1 MYAFA
6 PDRGARRITT
16 MTLALLVTAVLLSG
30 LGAAQAATSELFF
43 SEYIEGSSNN
53 KALEIYNGTGALV
66 NLATG
71 AYTIQMYFNGS
82 GTAGL
87 TINLTGVVADGD
99 VYVVANSGAAI
110 PAILAQADQT
120 NGAGW
125 YNGDDAVVLR
135 KGMTIIDV
143 IGQIGFDPGT
153 EWGTGLTSSADNT
166 LRRKA
171 AICQGDVNGADA
183 FDPAPEW
190 DGFAID
196 TVDGLGSHSATCGGS
211 TPTNPSGSGAAN
223 PAGVEAGDSS
233 LLTVNVTPGTNPA
246 STGLAVNVDLLS
258 IGGAAAQSFFDDGS
272 NGDVTAGDNVFS
284 YLATVAAATTP
295 GAKSLPA
302 SLSDAQG
309 RSGSASIALTVI
321 VVIPIN
327 QVQGSAHISPLNG
340 QVVTTIG
347 IITARRSNGFWI
359 ESQVFDTNDA
369 TSEGLFIF
377 TGSTPLV
384 AIGSD
389 VRVTGTV
396 SEFRPGGLGG
406 GGLTTTQIVSPS
418 ILIRSTGN
426 PLPEPTI
433 IGVGGR
439 IPPAEIINNDGA
451 GNVEAQPPATF
462 DATTDGIDFYES
474 LEGMR
479 VQVNNAVAVG
489 PTSDFNEIFVVA
501 DGGVNGGI
509 YTARGGIL
517 IRPTD
522 FNPERIQL
530 DDTIYPGAPASWPQV
545 NVGARLT
552 SSAIGVLD
560 YGFGNFELLVTD
572 TFTVDT
578 STQVVREVTPL
589 TGSDE
594 RVTIGTFNVEN
605 LGGTASAAEFATRAE
620 LIVNNLGWPDIVV
633 LEEMQ
638 DNNGA
643 TNDGT
648 VDATNT
654 FNNLISA
661 IQSAGGPAY
670 SFAQINPVNNA
681 DGGQPGGNIRV
692 GFLYN
697 AARVTFI
704 PQPGGDA
711 TTPNGVTCTAGA
723 PALTLNPGRIDPNN
737 TAFNTSRKPLV
748 GQFEFNGER
757 LFVVGVHFNSKGGD
771 NPLFGFTQPPV
782 LVTEAQ
788 RIAQAQA
795 VNTFANSILAC
806 AADASVIVL
815 GDTNDFPFSPPVVTL
830 KGSILHNLFDLLPP
844 NEQYSYV
851 FEGNSQVLDQ
861 MVGSSY
867 LFNNASPVYDVV
879 HVNAEFFDQA
889 SDHDPSV
896 AQFLPVRLIDLD
908 IKPGSDTNPINLGS
922 NGKVPAA
929 ILSTASFN
937 ATFVDPTTITLA
949 GAPVAKKGR
958 NGLMYSFEDVNGDSR
973 LDMVLHFETQQL
985 NLQPGDSAAI
995 LLGKLLSGT
1004 KIRGID
1010 NVQLGGSNA
1019 PVLIAPANGTTV
1031 ATDTPLL
1038 EWTSAEASV
1047 CYLVQV
1053 DTDANFT
1060 TPITQQATVVSTLQY
1075 TTAPLASG
1083 SYYWRVQIGGNCAGV
1098 TPGTWSETWSFQV
1111 P

>member
-6 PDRGARRITT
+6 PDRWARRITA
-16 MTLALLVTAVLLSG
+16 MTLALLVVAVLLSG

-53 KALEIYNGTGALV
+53 KALEIYNDTGAAV

-71 AYTIQMYFNGS
+71 GYNVQMFFNGS
-82 GTAGL
+82 PTAGL
-87 TINLTGVVADGD
+87 TINLTGSVANGD
-99 VYVVANSGAAI
+99 VYILAQAAANAT
-110 PAILAQADQT
+110 ILAQADQT
-120 NGAGW
+120 NGSGW

-135 KGMTIIDV
+135 KGTAIIDV
-143 IGQIGFDPGT
+143 IGQIGFDPGA
-153 EWGTGLTSSADNT
+153 EWGTSLTSTADNT

-171 AICQGDVNGADA
+171 TICQGDPNGADV
-183 FDPAPEW
+183 FDPAIEW
-190 DGFAID
+190 EGFAND
-196 TVDGLGSHSATCGGS
+196 TFGGLGTQTASCGPA
-211 TPTNPSGSGAAN
+211 PTNPSGAGAAN
-223 PAGVEAGDSS
+223 PNAVEAGDTT
-233 LLTVNVTPGTNPA
+233 LLTVTVTPGANPT
-246 STGLAVNVDLLS
+246 STGLAVSANLSS
-258 IGGAAAQSFFDDGS
+258 IGGAATQFLFDDGS
-272 NGDVTAGDNVFS
+272 NGDVTAGDNIFS
-284 YLATVAAATTP
+284 YAATVSVATTP

-302 SLSDAQG
+302 SISDAQG
-309 RSGSASIALTVI
+309 RGGSASIALTVI

-327 QVQGSAHISPLNG
+327 QIQGSAHISPLNG
-340 QVVTTIG
+340 QIVTTIG
-347 IITARRSNGFWI
+347 IVTARRSNGFWI

-384 AIGSD
+384 AVGTD
-389 VRVTGTV
+389 VRVTGPV
-396 SEFRPGGLGG
+396 SEFRPGGLAG
-406 GGLTTTQIVSPS
+406 GGLTTTQISSSS
-418 ILIRSTGN
+418 ILVRSSGN

-439 IPPAEIINNDGA
+439 VPPTEVINNDGA
-451 GNVEAQPPATF
+451 GNVETQPPATF
-462 DATTDGIDFYES
+462 DAAADGIDFYES

-479 VQVNNAVAVG
+479 VQVNDAVVVG
-489 PTSDFNEIFVVA
+489 PTSDFNEIFVVS
-501 DGGVNGGI
+501 DNGVNGGV
-509 YTARGGIL
+509 YTARGGLL

-522 FNPERIQL
+522 FNPERVQL

-552 SSAIGVLD
+552 SPAIGVLD
-560 YGFGNFELLVTD
+560 YGFGNFEVLVTE

-578 STQVVREVTPL
+578 SSQVAREVTPL
-589 TGSDE
+589 TGSDQQL
-594 RVTIGTFNVEN
+594 TMGTFNVEN
-605 LGGTASAAEFATRAE
+605 LGGNALPADFASRAN
-620 LIVNNLGWPDIVV
+620 LIVNHLGSPDIVV
-633 LEEMQ
+633 VEEMQ
-638 DNNGA
+638 DNNG
-643 TNDGT
+643 TLNDGT
-648 VDATNT
+648 VDATLT

-661 IQSAGGPAY
+661 VQSAGGPAY
-670 SFAQINPVNNA
+670 AFAQINPVNNA
-681 DGGQPGGNIRV
+681 DGGAPGGNIRV

-697 AARVTFI
+697 PARVTFI
-704 PQPGGDA
+704 PQPGGTA
-711 TTPNGVTCTAGA
+711 TTSNSVTCTSGA
-723 PALTLNPGRIDPNN
+723 PALSFNPGRIDPANS
-737 TAFNTSRKPLV
+737 AFLTSRKPLV
-748 GQFEFNGER
+748 GQFEFNGEQ

-771 NPLFGFTQPPV
+771 NPLFGFTQPPF
-782 LVTEAQ
+782 LTTEAQ

-795 VNTFANSILAC
+795 VNTFANTILTC
-806 AADASVIVL
+806 APSASVIVL

-861 MVGSSY
+861 MVGSGY

-879 HVNAEFFDQA
+879 HVNSEFSDQA

-896 AQFLPVRLIDLD
+896 AQFLPVLLIDLD
-908 IKPGSDTNPINLGS
+908 IKPGSDTNPINLDS
-922 NGKVPAA
+922 NGNVPAA

-937 ATFVDPTTITLA
+937 ATFVDPTAITLA
-949 GAPVAKKGR
+949 GAPVARQGR
-958 NGLMYSFEDVNGDSR
+958 GRLMYSFEDVNSDGR

-985 NLQPGDSAAI
+985 DLQAGDTAAI

-1010 NVQLGGSNA
+1010 SVSLGGSNA
-1019 PVLIAPANGTTV
+1019 PQLIAPANGSTV
-1031 ATDTPLL
+1031 ASNTPLL
-1038 EWTSAEASV
+1038 QWSSAETSV

-1060 TPITQQATVVSTLQY
+1060 TPISQQATVVSALQY

-1083 SYYWRVQIGGNCAGV
+1083 AYYWRVQIGGNCAAV